1 MSVRTIQGREIVD
14 DLLAD
19 GVDQWEQSFE
29 QDGNDWQYIDILR
42 AEREFADSI
51 IMRLTDDAEATV
63 ELVVTLLVRSACA
76 TFASLTVNWDDAMLA
91 DVPAIVSGIAKAEA
105 WLREG
110 ED

>member
-1 MSVRTIQGREIVD
+1 MSMRTIRGRDIVD

-19 GVDQWEQSFE
+19 GFEQWEAATH
-29 QDGNDWQYIDILR
+29 DDPYTLNDIDILR
-42 AEREFADSI
+42 AEKEFADSI

-76 TFASLTVNWDDAMLA
+76 TFASLTLNWDDAMLA
-91 DVPAIVSGIAKAEA
+91 DVPALVSGIAKAEA